1 MGVENLDSF
10 SGGVS
15 REPFTSFFLRF
26 AESFVA

>member
-1 MGVENLDSF
+1 MGIKKLNGL